1 MKKILRRFKSP
12 IVIIQIISIIGSIIC
27 AVTPQLQGIIDK
39 IVYSITIIVNVIAGV
54 NNPDSKESL

>member
-27 AVTPQLQGIIDK
+27 AITPQLQGIIDK
-39 IVYSITIIVNVIAGV
+39 IVYSITIIVNVISGI